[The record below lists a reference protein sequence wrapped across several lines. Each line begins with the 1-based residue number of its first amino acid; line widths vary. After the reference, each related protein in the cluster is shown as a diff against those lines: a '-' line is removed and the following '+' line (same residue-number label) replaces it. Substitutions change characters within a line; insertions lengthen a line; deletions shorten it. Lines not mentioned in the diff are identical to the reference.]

1 MLSQSAKEDFVSI
14 ISLIFFA
21 SDLHLSFITMS
32 STFLFV
38 PYRSNSAYLE
48 KEEEIDRSSNAVSIW
63 NFRFQIEFFGFKV
76 AVRRNN
82 PGLERATSKKSLSG
96 IHLVMRSECASR
108 WSFLFGFN
116 PSRGADEPLSFEHLN
131 LLHFFA
137 PGSGA
142 FERRNYKQ
150 KKRRIVCAKP
160 IES

>member
-1 MLSQSAKEDFVSI
+1 
-14 ISLIFFA
+14 
-21 SDLHLSFITMS
+21 
-32 STFLFV
+32 
-38 PYRSNSAYLE
+38 LE

-63 NFRFQIEFFGFKV
+63 NFRFQIDFFGFKV

-82 PGLERATSKKSLSG
+82 PGLERATAKKSLSG

-116 PSRGADEPLSFEHLN
+116 PSRGAAEPLSFEHFN

-142 FERRNYKQ
+142 FERRNY
-150 KKRRIVCAKP
+150 
-160 IES
+160 

>member
-1 MLSQSAKEDFVSI
+1 MVRPQKYGEMHKKQRKNPPKSVDFDG
-14 ISLIFFA
+14 F
-21 SDLHLSFITMS
+21 
-32 STFLFV
+32 
-38 PYRSNSAYLE
+38 LE
-48 KEEEIDRSSNAVSIW
+48 KEEDIDRSSNAVSIW

-116 PSRGADEPLSFEHLN
+116 PSRGAPEPLSFEQLN

-137 PGSGA
+137 PGSGV
-142 FERRNYKQ
+142 FERSNY
-150 KKRRIVCAKP
+150 
-160 IES
+160 